1 MHPIQ
6 VRLTKT
12 LIKMLDELVDKGT
25 YPNRSEAIR
34 DAVRKL
40 VNMTNS
46 GNNNYVDMNSNSFN
60 NSRRY

>member
-40 VNMTNS
+40 VNLTNS

-60 NSRRY
+60 KSRRF